1 MVGTIDLYS
10 LALTPND
17 TMYFD
22 SVNAQTQWFNERQHL
37 TIDNVSF
44 NGARAFQLG
53 NNYLD
58 IIFQYNYVRY
68 QLNGRYIYA
77 FIENVDYT
85 NDNCCSLQ
93 LSIDLNQTF
102 LTELQT
108 VISTSNIGNVTK
120 KDSYF
125 STYKSY
131 DNKLS
136 VSEYNVQHLGRLN
149 DYTDGTLLVGFVLVN
164 IDDKTE
170 LTQNVNG
177 AHTIVVGRTIDN
189 NYYLPCG
196 TLVFPIKYNLTT
208 RKFIKTDAFMHN
220 GIYMKDQNNNGIS
233 VDGAEYLNEFIK
245 YYGSYISNIGLT
257 FESIAGLTYVEENN
271 DYYFSYHTDNIRVI
285 ENVVRPE
292 ETTITIGDI
301 IHIKRNSEKQVKTFN
316 LTTLNNYPLP
326 LLRQPYV
333 YIRVGNDYE
342 YITLNLLDFFDNTA
356 ITTPLQL
363 KVEYFTSCFYPYVTN
378 LVFYLNNKP
387 IIDRNMVFN
396 LTVSDPIPY
405 KIDAWESYYAQN
417 KASVN
422 DGLKTAQNYERKQQ
436 AIQITGQLVNA
447 GIDYT
452 VGKIPF
458 TKAGNLYKRPHA
470 STDRSVISGGANILE
485 TIINAGVNWAN
496 GELERSKQRALLDI
510 SWNDIKSSPSD
521 FSNMNSSITSRY
533 NSGPQCIEIDIY
545 IANNIDD
552 IARYHK
558 QYGYKV
564 NRMETLAWADIKQ
577 HTVFDY
583 ISFNTITLK
592 STLPQFYTAMIE
604 QHYEQGVRFWYD
616 YNNFMN
622 FEIENGE
629 IA

>member
-196 TLVFPIKYNLTT
+196 TLAFPIKYNLTT